1 MPRKM
6 VDGVFHKIDK
16 YCGCGT
22 LLTGKRSRYCGRACY
37 ENQRKDFEK
46 FHYAATHPKM
56 PPRFCLSCKIEFTPR
71 TKSHQCCN
79 ARCRAE
85 YTLLKSREN
94 RAKVRALSSPP
105 IKPPKW
111 WVSPHATETKTG
123 EVDTVTSI
131 GTSLHKKKIA
141 DYLKSGGT
149 VTVLTPQL
157 DGRTP
162 SVNVPFQLNN
172 IGNQV
177 AWARDTAYGHG
188 YELDIMDDIAASEAD
203 EL

>member
-1 MPRKM
+1 MARRM
-6 VDGVFHKIDK
+6 VDGVFEKIKK
-16 YCGCGT
+16 YCGCGE

-37 ENQRKDFEK
+37 ESQRKDFEK
-46 FHYAATHPKM
+46 AHYAATHPPM
-56 PPRFCLSCKIEFTPR
+56 PPRICISCKTEFTPR
-71 TKSHQCCN
+71 TIQHECCN

-85 YTLLKSREN
+85 YTLVKSRES
-94 RAKVRALSSPP
+94 RARFRALTTPT
-105 IKPPKW
+105 KTPKG

-131 GTSLHKKKIA
+131 DTSPHKKKIA

-149 VTVLTPQL
+149 VTVLAPQL

-162 SVNVPFQLNN
+162 SVNIPFHVHN
-172 IGNQV
+172 IGDQV
-177 AWARDTAYGHG
+177 AWAKDTAYGHG
-188 YELDIMDDIAASEAD
+188 YELDIMDGIYTVPETD